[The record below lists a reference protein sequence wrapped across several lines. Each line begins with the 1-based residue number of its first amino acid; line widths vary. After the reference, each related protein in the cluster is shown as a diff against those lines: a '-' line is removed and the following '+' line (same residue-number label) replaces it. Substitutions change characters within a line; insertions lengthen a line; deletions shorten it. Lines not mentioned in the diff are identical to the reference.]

1 MAEVDG
7 PTEAEDKGA
16 EVVSPTE
23 AEEDKEVVGPTEA
36 EVVGSTE
43 AEVVGPTEAE
53 VEVRQ
58 RRVLEDEEV
67 ATVRLGLV
75 RMVPLTASTAS
86 STVATDR

>member
-23 AEEDKEVVGPTEA
+23 AEEDK
-36 EVVGSTE
+36 
-43 AEVVGPTEAE
+43 EVVGPTEAE